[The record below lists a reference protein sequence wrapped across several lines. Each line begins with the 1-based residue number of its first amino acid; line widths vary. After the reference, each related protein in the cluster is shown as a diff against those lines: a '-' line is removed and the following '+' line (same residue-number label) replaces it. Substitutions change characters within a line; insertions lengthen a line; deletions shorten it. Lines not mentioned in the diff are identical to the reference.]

1 VGNASANVLDGGAGN
16 DVLRGEGGDDTLLG
30 GEGNDTLDGGEGNDT
45 LNGGLGNDTLVG
57 GRGND
62 TIDGA
67 DGSDTADYS
76 QDGGPHGV
84 IVNLSDQPI
93 AADIGYGVSTVAA
106 MSALDSFGD
115 TDILS
120 GIDNIIGTEFR
131 DVLVGPGNGVTL
143 TGGGGADTFIIAG
156 TNIAD
161 LIADYNQSEGDT
173 IDLTALYHEF
183 TAANGTLSASE
194 FLDEHIQYDQ
204 NTGTLSV
211 DMDGDSANGYEQQ
224 VAMVNEAG
232 SSVSSSLW
240 LEDGISSSDSLSD
253 SSSAPASVTVVV
265 EDQSATTAI
274 A

>member
-1 VGNASANVLDGGAGN
+1 
-16 DVLRGEGGDDTLLG
+16 
-30 GEGNDTLDGGEGNDT
+30 
-45 LNGGLGNDTLVG
+45 
-57 GRGND
+57 
-62 TIDGA
+62 
-67 DGSDTADYS
+67 
-76 QDGGPHGV
+76 
-84 IVNLSDQPI
+84 
-93 AADIGYGVSTVAA
+93 
-106 MSALDSFGD
+106 
-115 TDILS
+115 
-120 GIDNIIGTEFR
+120 
-131 DVLVGPGNGVTL
+131 L
-143 TGGGGADTFIIAG
+143 TGGDGADTFVLTG

-161 LIADYNQSEGDT
+161 LIADFNQSEGDT

-194 FLDEHIQYDQ
+194 FIDEHVQYDQ

-240 LEDGISSSDSLSD
+240 LEDGISSSDSFSD